1 MNFKDN
7 FEKDMEHIKPDA
19 EFVRNLSEKMK
30 QASAEQSKVSQFPE
44 KKKKIQTY
52 KYLISAAAVL
62 ILLVSGITAITY
74 FNGNGSSNKQKRLE
88 QQGMTD
94 SLIPTGENIFNTEK
108 WYTNCDT
115 ETEIYELFIKRIT
128 DDEDLIKIYESDESL
143 FDESM
148 LMNTEEIEHL
158 IQKLEIGNVDDSG
171 ENGLENL
178 TYKYYMAVFDNG
190 DIIKFTVYENS
201 YLKFNELKFKIILK

>member
-1 MNFKDN
+1 MNFKDS
-7 FEKDMEHIKPDA
+7 FEKDMEHIKPDVD
-19 EFVRNLSEKMK
+19 FVRDLSEKMK
-30 QASAEQSKVSQFPE
+30 KASAEQSKVSQFSE
-44 KKKKIQTY
+44 KKKQTY

-74 FNGNGSSNKQKRLE
+74 FNGNGSSNKQKPLE

-94 SLIPTGENIFNTEK
+94 ALTPTGENIFNTEK

-115 ETEIYELFIKRIT
+115 ETEIYGLFVKRIT
-128 DDEDLIKIYESDESL
+128 DDEDLTKIYESDESV

-148 LMNTEEIEHL
+148 LMNTEEIQTL
-158 IQKLEIGNVDDSG
+158 IQKLENGNVDDSK
-171 ENGLENL
+171 EHGLENL
-178 TYKYYMAVFDNG
+178 ASIHYMAVFQNG

-201 YLKFNELKFKIILK
+201 YLKFNELKFEIFLN